1 MSAHL
6 FATDPRFGFIIEGYS
21 NELLKLAHD
30 LGKRLLPAF
39 QKSKTGIPYAR
50 VSKGGILFFLNLIIS
65 FLLCQILDTKSRLI

>member
-1 MSAHL
+1 MKKLSAHL
-6 FATDPRFGFIIEGYS
+6 FITDPRFGYSIKGYN

-50 VSKGGILFFLNLIIS
+50 VSKLKVLNYNSSIW
-65 FLLCQILDTKSRLI
+65 